1 MAGEMHNLL
10 FLSPLD
16 VHEHAVEAEYALFQ
30 CCGLLGD
37 LAGFSWSFPSGLA
50 LDHDVEVE

>member
-1 MAGEMHNLL
+1 MHNLL